1 MDFNTNILQIFIVLL
16 IALFSVILH
25 ELAHGVVAYW
35 LGDKTAKEAGRLTLN
50 PIKHIDPY
58 MSILVPVVLFILKA
72 PVFGGAKPVPVNHH
86 NLKGKE
92 WGMALV
98 AISGP
103 LTNFLIALVS
113 FLIGYFSGILQTSPN
128 SIEFFI
134 FMELVYLN
142 LGFMIFNLIPIP
154 PLDGSRVLYA
164 ISPDFFR
171 EILRKMEVYGIF
183 VVYALILVFGQFFSS
198 LMVDGMT
205 GIVQFF
211 YLLVGA

>member
-103 LTNFLIALVS
+103 LTNFLIALIS
-113 FLIGYFSGILQTSPN
+113 FLIGYFSGILRTNPN
-128 SIEFFI
+128 SIGFFI

-183 VVYALILVFGQFFSS
+183 IVYALILVFGQFFSS